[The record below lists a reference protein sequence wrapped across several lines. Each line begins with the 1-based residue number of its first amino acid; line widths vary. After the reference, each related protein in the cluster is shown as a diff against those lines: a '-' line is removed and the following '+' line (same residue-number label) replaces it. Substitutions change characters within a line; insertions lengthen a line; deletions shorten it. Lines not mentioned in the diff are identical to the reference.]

1 MRNLPRP
8 PGPRG
13 APGPHHAPAPPGT
26 APAPPG
32 AGPGAAPRRTVLR
45 WAAGAG
51 VLATTGTA
59 SACASSRPASVRTSG
74 PVNLSLWTHDQ
85 GYQDFFTSAV
95 PRADR
100 ATPFTYRLRVTRAGA
115 QDLVTKLLAQAVAG
129 RGTPDVMGFEIGN
142 YARMLR
148 GDLSARLLR
157 DWTQD
162 VAPLGDDLLPARRAP
177 YTVDGRLYALDSD
190 TPVTVYYYRD
200 DLLSEYGIP
209 VDIGTWEELARA
221 GEKLYRKHRVSLG
234 AVATGSD
241 LNQVVQ
247 VFAILLYQ
255 RGGALFD
262 ARQQITLDS
271 PEAEETLRFIC
282 DGLRSGF
289 LVDVADFY
297 GPSMQTALKRGSVAG
312 LWMASWYKTFGLQPN
327 VPEQSG
333 RWRIRA
339 LPRFSA
345 GGSRTSVAG
354 GTGFTAITGKANT
367 MAGADF
373 LRATWLTKEAQV
385 RRYRELGY
393 LPTRRSV
400 FRNPELLALEDEFC
414 GGQRLFE
421 VYAPLADHVPAYYQ
435 SPDQSIL
442 TDVLSGYLIRAYR
455 GDLSPREALRR
466 ATSDFRAQASR

>member
-1 MRNLPRP
+1 MKNLPP
-8 PGPRG
+8 PPTPRG
-13 APGPHHAPAPPGT
+13 TPGPHRAPPS
-26 APAPPG
+26 PSP
-32 AGPGAAPRRTVLR
+32 GPGTAPRRTVLR
-45 WAAGAG
+45 WAAAAGA
-51 VLATTGTA
+51 LATAGTA
-59 SACASSRPASVRTSG
+59 TACAGSRAASVRTSG
-74 PVNLSLWTHDQ
+74 PVTLSLWTHDQ
-85 GYQDFFTSAV
+85 GYQDFFTRSV

-100 ATPFTYRLRVTRAGA
+100 ATRFSYRLRVTRAGA

-129 RGTPDVMGFEIGN
+129 RGTPDLMGFEIGN
-142 YARMLR
+142 FARMLR

-157 DWTQD
+157 DWTED
-162 VAPLGDDLLPARRAP
+162 VAPLGDDLLAARRAP

-190 TPVTVYYYRD
+190 TPATVYYYRD
-200 DLLSEYGIP
+200 DLLSKYGIP
-209 VDIGTWEELARA
+209 ADLGTWEEVARA
-221 GEKLYRKHRVSLG
+221 GARLYDKHRVSLG
-234 AVATGSD
+234 AVSTGSD

-247 VFAILLYQ
+247 LFAILLYQ

-262 ARQQITLDS
+262 AHAHPTLDS

-282 DGLRSGF
+282 DGLRTGF

-345 GGSRTSVAG
+345 GGGRTSVAG

-367 MAGADF
+367 EAGADF
-373 LRATWLTKEAQV
+373 LSATWLTEEAQI

-400 FRNPELLALEDEFC
+400 FRSPELLALEDTFC

-421 VYAPLADHVPAYYQ
+421 VYAPLVDHVPAYYQ

-442 TDVLSGYLIRAYR
+442 MDVLSGYLIRAYR
-455 GDLSPREALRR
+455 GDLSPREALWR

>member
-1 MRNLPRP
+1 MKNLPP
-8 PGPRG
+8 PPTPRG
-13 APGPHHAPAPPGT
+13 TPGPHRAPPSPSPGT
-26 APAPPG
+26 
-32 AGPGAAPRRTVLR
+32 APRRTVLR
-45 WAAGAG
+45 WAAAAGA
-51 VLATTGTA
+51 LATAGTA
-59 SACASSRPASVRTSG
+59 TACAGGRAASVRTSG
-74 PVNLSLWTHDQ
+74 PVTLSLWTHDQ
-85 GYQDFFTSAV
+85 GYQDFFTRSV

-100 ATPFTYRLRVTRAGA
+100 ATRFSYRLRVTRAGA

-129 RGTPDVMGFEIGN
+129 RGTPDLMGFEIGN
-142 YARMLR
+142 FARMLR

-157 DWTQD
+157 DWTED
-162 VAPLGDDLLPARRAP
+162 VAPLGDDLLAARRAP

-190 TPVTVYYYRD
+190 TPATVYYYRD
-200 DLLSEYGIP
+200 DLLSKYGVP
-209 VDIGTWEELARA
+209 ADLGTWEEVARA
-221 GEKLYRKHRVSLG
+221 GARLYDKHRVSLG
-234 AVATGSD
+234 AVSTGSD

-247 VFAILLYQ
+247 LFAILLYQ

-262 ARQQITLDS
+262 AHAHPTLDS
-271 PEAEETLRFIC
+271 PEAEETLRFIR
-282 DGLRSGF
+282 DGLRTGF

-345 GGSRTSVAG
+345 GGGRTSVAG

-367 MAGADF
+367 EAGADF
-373 LRATWLTKEAQV
+373 LSATWLTEEAQI

-400 FRNPELLALEDEFC
+400 FRSPELLALEDTFC

-421 VYAPLADHVPAYYQ
+421 VYAPLVDHVPAYYQ

-442 TDVLSGYLIRAYR
+442 MDVLSGYLIRAYR

>member
-1 MRNLPRP
+1 M
-8 PGPRG
+8 
-13 APGPHHAPAPPGT
+13 
-26 APAPPG
+26 
-32 AGPGAAPRRTVLR
+32 LR
-45 WAAGAG
+45 WAAAAGA
-51 VLATTGTA
+51 LATAGTA
-59 SACASSRPASVRTSG
+59 TACAGGRAASVRTSG
-74 PVNLSLWTHDQ
+74 PVTLSLWTHDQ
-85 GYQDFFTSAV
+85 GYQDFFARSV

-100 ATPFTYRLRVTRAGA
+100 ATRFSYRLRVTRAGA

-129 RGTPDVMGFEIGN
+129 RGTPDLMGFEIGN
-142 YARMLR
+142 FARMLR

-157 DWTQD
+157 DWTED
-162 VAPLGDDLLPARRAP
+162 VAPLGDDLLAARRAP

-190 TPVTVYYYRD
+190 TPATVYYYRD
-200 DLLSEYGIP
+200 DLLSKYGIP
-209 VDIGTWEELARA
+209 ADLGTWEEVARA
-221 GEKLYRKHRVSLG
+221 GARLYDKHRVSLG
-234 AVATGSD
+234 AVSTGSD

-247 VFAILLYQ
+247 LFAILLYQ

-262 ARQQITLDS
+262 AHAHPTLDS

-282 DGLRSGF
+282 DGLRTGF

-345 GGSRTSVAG
+345 GGGRTSVAG

-367 MAGADF
+367 EAGAGF
-373 LRATWLTKEAQV
+373 LSATWLTEEAQI

-400 FRNPELLALEDEFC
+400 FRSPELLALEDTFC

-421 VYAPLADHVPAYYQ
+421 VYAPLVDHVPAYYQ

-442 TDVLSGYLIRAYR
+442 MDVLSGYLIRAYR